1 MLVRCALLS
10 LQSHL
15 LKVIVVDTDQG
26 GAAFLFAACSCERIE
41 TIMRKAPSSL
51 EELFDFL
58 GCLDS
63 CVEEGSLEFL
73 WDASS
78 MSEREWIDAYPCN
91 YTMDLRD
98 LSESLLR

>member
-1 MLVRCALLS
+1 MARCALLS

-15 LKVIVVDTDQG
+15 LKVIVVDTHQG
-26 GAAFLFAACSCERIE
+26 GAAFLIAARSCERIE

-58 GCLDS
+58 GCLDRYL
-63 CVEEGSLEFL
+63 EEGSLELL
-73 WDASS
+73 WEAYCLR
-78 MSEREWIDAYPCN
+78 EREWINTYPSD

>member
-1 MLVRCALLS
+1 MARCALLS

-15 LKVIVVDTDQG
+15 LKVIVVDTHQG

-58 GCLDS
+58 GCLDW
-63 CVEEGSLEFL
+63 CVEEGSLELL
-73 WDASS
+73 WDVCCL
-78 MSEREWIDAYPCN
+78 SEREWIDAYPCD

-98 LSESLLR
+98 LSESFLR